1 VNRRFVAVALLAVAP
16 LTMAAADPRGDA
28 VRCKGVAGPGH
39 PPDLVRALGWL
50 GEEGSSAV
58 WRLSFDRPLL
68 VPDPEAPAFRVD
80 ILVHDPT
87 IPALSFDDYRHV
99 NRIVRFD
106 ATGRNAPLTLLF
118 LPEGGSAP
126 FNPPIVDGRTLTI
139 QVPGRL
145 LLGEDRFGKVDL
157 TRLRWS
163 VVVRDGGRCD
173 LLGNGIPSLRMA
185 TVPSPTS
192 SPAGSPLPSAAP
204 APSASKAAVVAVA
217 VAALAALALLAIF
230 AIRRRAIRRRR

>member
-1 VNRRFVAVALLAVAP
+1 MNRRFVAVALLAVAP
-16 LTMAAADPRGDA
+16 LTIAAADPRGDA
-28 VRCKGVAGPGH
+28 VRCKGVTGGGD
-39 PPDLVRALGWL
+39 PPDLVGAVGWL

-58 WRLSFDRPLL
+58 WRLSFGRPLV
-68 VPDPEAPAFRVD
+68 VPDPQEPAFRVD

-106 ATGRNAPLTLLF
+106 ATGKTAPLALLF

-145 LLGEDRFGKVDL
+145 LLGEDRFGQVDL

-185 TVPSPTS
+185 TVPPPTS
-192 SPAGSPLPSAAP
+192 SPTGRAVPSATP
-204 APSASKAAVVAVA
+204 APSASSVNGVAVA
-217 VAALAALALLAIF
+217 AIAAAALAALALV
-230 AIRRRAIRRRR
+230 AIRRRR

>member
-16 LTMAAADPRGDA
+16 LLIAAADPQGDA
-28 VRCKGVAGPGH
+28 VRCTGVAGGGD
-39 PPDLVRALGWL
+39 PPDLVGAVGWL

-58 WRLSFDRPLL
+58 WRLSFARPLA
-68 VPDPEAPAFRVD
+68 VPDRDEPAFRVD

-106 ATGRNAPLTLLF
+106 ATARDAPLALLF

-126 FNPPIVDGRTLTI
+126 FNPPIVNGRTVTI

-145 LLGEDRFGKVDL
+145 LLGEDRFGNVDL

-173 LLGNGIPSLRMA
+173 LLGDGVPALRMA
-185 TVPSPTS
+185 AAPPTTSAPTGSGVPSET
-192 SPAGSPLPSAAP
+192 PARWGSRF
-204 APSASKAAVVAVA
+204 AVVGIAVIA
-217 VAALAALALLAIF
+217 VAALALLSLM
-230 AIRRRAIRRRR
+230 AIRRRR

>member
-1 VNRRFVAVALLAVAP
+1 VSRRIAALALIVLLP
-16 LTMAAADPRGDA
+16 LTLAATDPRGDA
-28 VRCKGVAGPGH
+28 VRCKGVRGPGH

-58 WRLSFDRPLL
+58 WRLSFARPLV
-68 VPDPEAPAFRVD
+68 VPDPHEPAFRVD
-80 ILVHDPT
+80 ILVRDPT
-87 IPALSFDDYRHV
+87 IPALSFDDYRQV

-106 ATGRNAPLTLLF
+106 ATSKNASIWILF

-126 FNPPIVDGRTLTI
+126 FNPAIVKGRTLTI

-145 LLGEDRFGKVDL
+145 LLGEDQFGDVDL
-157 TRLRWS
+157 MRLRWS

-185 TVPSPTS
+185 TVAPPTS
-192 SPAGSPLPSAAP
+192 SPTASAVPSTTP
-204 APSASKAAVVAVA
+204 AQSASSTPALGVAGIA
-217 VAALAALALLAIF
+217 VAALAVLTVFVL
-230 AIRRRAIRRRR
+230 RRRR

>member
-1 VNRRFVAVALLAVAP
+1 VSRRTAALALIALLP
-16 LTMAAADPRGDA
+16 LTLAAADPRGDA
-28 VRCKGVAGPGH
+28 VRCKGVAGAGD

-58 WRLSFDRPLL
+58 WRLSFARPLA
-68 VPDPEAPAFRVD
+68 VPDPRGPAVRVD
-80 ILVHDPT
+80 ILVRDPT

-106 ATGRNAPLTLLF
+106 ATSRNASIWILF

-126 FNPPIVDGRTLTI
+126 FNPPMVQGRTITI

-145 LLGEDRFGKVDL
+145 LLGEDQFGDVDL
-157 TRLRWS
+157 MRLRWS

-173 LLGNGIPSLRMA
+173 LLGNGIPSYRMA
-185 TVPSPTS
+185 TVAPPTS
-192 SPAGSPLPSAAP
+192 SPTASAVPSTTP
-204 APSASKAAVVAVA
+204 GPSASSTPVVGVAAIAVA
-217 VAALAALALLAIF
+217 GLAVLTLFAL
-230 AIRRRAIRRRR
+230 RRRR